1 MLITKPMLAGKAPAD
16 LADLTYP
23 LLASPKLDGIRMT
36 MIDGKALSRTFKPIP
51 NDYIR
56 NWCEANLPDGI
67 DGELCLRDTTALFR
81 EVSSAVMRKS
91 GEPDFVYAAF
101 DHVAES
107 LDEPFA
113 LRVNRMQGCAAI
125 WRSGEAGKHL
135 IILPQSPV
143 ENVAQLRGFHAG
155 CMAEGYEGTM
165 VRSIDGAYKCGRATT
180 KQGTLLKIKP
190 MDDEEAAII
199 GFEEQMTNNNAAEL
213 DAFGRTKRSSAK
225 GGKVP
230 NGTLGKFRCRFLR
243 DGVEFPC
250 GTGLGLDDALRSEV
264 WGNKGEFLGKIIK
277 VRHQPDPGGRLD
289 GQKPRIPI
297 FVGFRN
303 MEIDGDIK

>member
-23 LLASPKLDGIRMT
+23 LLASPKLDGIRCV

-56 NWCEANLPDGI
+56 NWCELHLPSGF
-67 DGELCLRDTTALFR
+67 DGELCLRDWTALFR
-81 EVSSAVMRKS
+81 DVSSAVMRKS
-91 GEPDFVYAAF
+91 GEPDFTYAAF
-101 DHVAES
+101 DYVETS
-107 LDEPFA
+107 LELGFA
-113 LRVNRMQGCAAI
+113 KRYYNLEREVYDRIENT
-125 WRSGEAGKHL
+125 RSAGKHL
-135 IILPQSPV
+135 FRVRHWHIETV
-143 ENVAQLRGFHAG
+143 EELRELHNKFMVQGF
-155 CMAEGYEGTM
+155 EGTM

-199 GFEEQMTNNNAAEL
+199 GFEEQMTNNNVAEL

-264 WGNKGEFLGKIIK
+264 WGNKDEFMGKIIK

-303 MEIDGDIK
+303 MEIDG

>member
-16 LADLTYP
+16 LADLTFP
-23 LLASPKLDGIRMT
+23 VIASPKLDGIRCVMVN
-36 MIDGKALSRTFKPIP
+36 GKALSRTFKPIP

-67 DGELCLRDTTALFR
+67 DGELCLRDMTALFR
-81 EVSSAVMRKS
+81 DVSSAVMRKS
-91 GEPDFVYAAF
+91 GKPDFVYAAF

-107 LDEPFA
+107 LDERFE
-113 LRVNRMQGCAAI
+113 LRVNRMQGCSNI
-125 WRSGEAGKHL
+125 WRNGEAGKHL
-135 IILPQSPV
+135 IILPQWRAETV
-143 ENVAQLRGFHAG
+143 EELRALHGLN
-155 CMAEGYEGTM
+155 MTQGYEGTM
-165 VRSIDGAYKCGRATT
+165 VRSVDGPYKCGRATT

-264 WGNKGEFLGKIIK
+264 WGNKDVFMGKIIK

-303 MEIDGDIK
+303 MEIDG